1 MKRVRI
7 PQNLYRLWGR
17 TDRPDCTFCN
27 KKTWVV
33 GGTIRYSRRQT
44 KPGWDHF
51 AYFGVLAL
59 NSGRGL
65 EGDIQK
71 AGGETPPASTLKA
84 PSSRHLPPPPA
95 TSPPAALLPGGGRGA
110 PLGEVP
116 TGSRSQPRS
125 KSGIRTSPVDQ
136 PGVRL

>member
-84 PSSRHLPPPPA
+84 PSSRHLPPPPHPRPCFRVGGA
-95 TSPPAALLPGGGRGA
+95 EPPWAKFPQAVAPSPEARAEFGQAPLTSP
-110 PLGEVP
+110 E
-116 TGSRSQPRS
+116 
-125 KSGIRTSPVDQ
+125 
-136 PGVRL
+136 